1 MYRTLHLVI
10 WSDGSVV
17 KMVNLYEVV
26 ILCLFVCL
34 YWLKVCIYLCV
45 CEALCTGL
53 YMWMSGLMGR
63 LEKRLIW

>member
-1 MYRTLHLVI
+1 MYRTVYLVI
-10 WSDGSVV
+10 WGDGSFV
-17 KMVNLYEVV
+17 KMANFYEVV
-26 ILCLFVCL
+26 FCLFVCL

-63 LEKRLIW
+63 LEKR

>member
-26 ILCLFVCL
+26 IFCLFVL
-34 YWLKVCIYLCV
+34 VESMYIFVC
-45 CEALCTGL
+45 
-53 YMWMSGLMGR
+53 M
-63 LEKRLIW
+63 

>member
-26 ILCLFVCL
+26 IFCLFVCL
-34 YWLKVCIYLCV
+34 FVLVESMYIFVC
-45 CEALCTGL
+45 
-53 YMWMSGLMGR
+53 M
-63 LEKRLIW
+63 